1 MDEWEK
7 FFSSMQDKINKSN
20 FKNQLSFFF
29 GEESKYMK
37 IWKNIFSLFVVVV
50 VYIYFLKALYLDYDH
65 GKEIKIH
72 NAYSDDITIIKVY
85 DLINLMY
92 IIDMILNI
100 IHLFTLNSL
109 LDKLVNIFL
118 IIPIKILM
126 SIPFSID
133 SEHILI
139 IKFIRFDSISNLV
152 TLSKDYCR
160 RIIEV
165 YVHKDWMKVTMIY
178 LNEIL
183 KYLLMCILYAH
194 FMTCIFAAIEKDDPN
209 FNSDTNES
217 FYIKCL
223 YITFST
229 FTNVGYGDYTAHS
242 NSTFFLSMINMYF
255 GYSLFIIITY
265 HVRMLF
271 SQYQKYKQKQSN
283 IKEFEDYVF
292 NLQKSTGKILPRDL
306 KNNIYAHILL
316 KKAMIFPELFET
328 YKNNFKHLRNDF
340 RNIITESLFDFM
352 SKEFSIFFKGCNR
365 TFMFKVFSKL
375 KPRIFKPGE
384 ILINKN
390 EKVEKLYFI
399 INGDIEIL
407 HNQYVL
413 GNNEKNQNQIPFFEI
428 KNSTILADWNFHTG
442 TLSEYVYKVRSGNVA
457 LGFQLNLKDFIKITE
472 DEIES
477 AREFVLKSYI
487 KMSVYKEVDNI
498 YYESF
503 IDNNS
508 MSFIDRSNEENKLNE
523 SKINN
528 ISNNYNENSNDINS
542 KVEVNQSKISKI
554 CQNQGMNS
562 NTKKI
567 HYSTFT
573 QFEFSKTFIDVE
585 NHFKVEDSIEEKISY
600 YKNCIIEKESE
611 FYKMK
616 NNITERLKLNR
627 EKIVKLTDSMIKIK
641 QS

>member
-352 SKEFSIFFKGCNR
+352 SKEFSIFFKGCSR

-390 EKVEKLYFI
+390 EKVVKLYFI

-508 MSFIDRSNEENKLNE
+508 MSFIDRRNEENKLNE